1 MPSIVPKSGTN
12 GTGNPES
19 IFLRASL
26 RLSTGTVSTRTGY
39 ARSRTP
45 PTFLTTIAC
54 IPAAIRLSLNC
65 SRGLQP
71 AFYLFDP
78 FRRVTCA
85 PTNSDPSRPDL
96 PPPRMLF
103 AENRE
108 GPRPASP
115 LLGRH
120 CTAAGIHAGP
130 HCRTLRPAGSALL
143 KNHAAPDKHMNR
155 KRGRKLHHRPARSHS
170 C

>member
-54 IPAAIRLSLNC
+54 IPAAIRLSLSC
-65 SRGLQP
+65 KKGLAANYANYAANPFLPPFQQIPIP
-71 AFYLFDP
+71 AGQICRRLVCCLQKIEKGRI
-78 FRRVTCA
+78 RRVCF
-85 PTNSDPSRPDL
+85 SD
-96 PPPRMLF
+96 
-103 AENRE
+103 
-108 GPRPASP
+108 
-115 LLGRH
+115 
-120 CTAAGIHAGP
+120 GIVRQQEFTQV
-130 HCRTLRPAGSALL
+130 RTVERRVRVDRRFRKTTRLRISI
-143 KNHAAPDKHMNR
+143 
-155 KRGRKLHHRPARSHS
+155 
-170 C
+170 